1 MNLTKNFINK
11 RPNKFSEEGVLVSTY
26 LQMSKI
32 KSDWFLNTINPPSG
46 DWNELV
52 LKKDGKEIKRAFSK
66 NMSRLDLILQKKNTF
81 FLAEAKPDFLKVI
94 KQLDKTDKV
103 FKEQKTYIEKILTT
117 NINPIY
123 GYICGLQHSNEN
135 KEASVIKEYLNSS
148 QFSKQLV
155 CILVCR
161 ETDKIKFIPIFAD
174 DIEDK
179 IKETFT
185 EIFL

>member
-1 MNLTKNFINK
+1 MERI
-11 RPNKFSEEGVLVSTY
+11 S
-26 LQMSKI
+26 
-32 KSDWFLNTINPPSG
+32 
-46 DWNELV
+46 
-52 LKKDGKEIKRAFSK
+52 LKKNGKEIKRPFSK
-66 NMSRLDLILQKKNTF
+66 NMSRLDLIMQKKNTF
-81 FLAEAKPDFLKVI
+81 FLAEAKPDFFNVI
-94 KQLDKTDKV
+94 KQLDKTDKI

-135 KEASVIKEYLNSS
+135 KEARLITKYLSSS

-161 ETDKIKFIPIFAD
+161 ETDKIKFTPIFAD

-179 IKETFT
+179 IKETFI
-185 EIFL
+185 EIFS